1 VSWVVETP
9 AAAFVAGLRGNMLKF
24 AAAIVVTLVAIID
37 APGRPPIRTPATSDF
52 SAGAFAT
59 ADLPP
64 GGSQVF

>member
-1 VSWVVETP
+1 
-9 AAAFVAGLRGNMLKF
+9 MLKF